1 MTIGVAIDG
10 PAGAGKSTISKKVA
24 KMLELEYI
32 DTGAMYRAITYK
44 IIRDNVNID
53 DERALQALLDSTQ
66 IDFEN
71 NHIVLDGNNVDHLIR
86 DQKINENVSNVA
98 SVKAIRLWLVEKQR
112 AIAENK
118 NVIMD
123 GRDIG
128 TYVLPKASV
137 KIFLTASA
145 AERGR
150 RRYEELIIK
159 GEKITL
165 KEIIESIEKR
175 DYIDSHREFAPLKQ
189 ADDAIIL
196 DSTELGIDDVVEEI
210 IQIVKKVI

>member
-71 NHIVLDGNNVDHLIR
+71 NHIVLDGNNVDNLIR

-159 GEKITL
+159 GEKVTL

-196 DSTELGIDDVVEEI
+196 DSTELSIDDVVEEI

>member
-53 DERALQALLDSTQ
+53 DEEALQALLKSTQ

-71 NHIVLDGNNVDHLIR
+71 NHIVLDGNNVDDLIR
-86 DQKINENVSNVA
+86 EQKINENVSAVA

-150 RRYEELIIK
+150 RRYEELIKK
-159 GEKITL
+159 GETVTL

-175 DYIDSHREFAPLKQ
+175 DYIDSHREFVPLKQ
-189 ADDAIIL
+189 AEDAIVL
-196 DSTELGIDDVVEEI
+196 DSTELGIEDVVKEI

>member
-71 NHIVLDGNNVDHLIR
+71 NHIVLDGNNVDNLIR

-159 GEKITL
+159 GEKVTL

>member
-24 KMLELEYI
+24 KILELEYI

-53 DERALQALLDSTQ
+53 DEKALQALLKSTQ

-71 NHIVLDGNNVDHLIR
+71 NHIVLDGNNVDDLIR
-86 DQKINENVSNVA
+86 EQKINENVSAVA

-150 RRYEELIIK
+150 RRYEELIKK
-159 GEKITL
+159 GETVTL

-175 DYIDSHREFAPLKQ
+175 DYIDSHREFVPLKQ
-189 ADDAIIL
+189 AEDAIVL
-196 DSTELGIDDVVEEI
+196 DSTELGIEDVVKEI

>member
-1 MTIGVAIDG
+1 
-10 PAGAGKSTISKKVA
+10 
-24 KMLELEYI
+24 MLELEYI

-159 GEKITL
+159 GEKVTL

>member
-24 KMLELEYI
+24 KILELEYI

-53 DERALQALLDSTQ
+53 DEEALQALLKSTQ

-71 NHIVLDGNNVDHLIR
+71 NHIVLDGNNVDDLIR
-86 DQKINENVSNVA
+86 EQKINENVSAVA

-150 RRYEELIIK
+150 RRYEELIKK
-159 GEKITL
+159 GETVTL

-175 DYIDSHREFAPLKQ
+175 DYIDSHREFVPLKQ
-189 ADDAIIL
+189 AEDAIVL
-196 DSTELGIDDVVEEI
+196 DSTELGIEDVVKEI

>member
-159 GEKITL
+159 GEKVTL